1 MQKYRVRSLQTR
13 FWSPVFLSFLVL
25 SLGPTVLANPLRVA
39 PLLGNDDETFVFM
52 GKCPNGEMYRLKA
65 YQKWVDGTSESFYDY
80 DGPAGKGSVQTKTSP
95 RTLAVRICRKL
106 AEIRS
111 DY

>member
-1 MQKYRVRSLQTR
+1 MQKYRFR
-13 FWSPVFLSFLVL
+13 FPQIRPWSPVFLSFLVL
-25 SLGPTVLANPLRVA
+25 SLGSIASANPVRIA
-39 PLLGNDDETFVFM
+39 PVLGNDFETYVVM

-65 YQKWVDGTSESFYDY
+65 YQKFVDGTSESFYDY
-80 DGPAGKGSVQTKTSP
+80 EGPAGKGSVQTKTSL

-111 DY
+111 DF